1 MLAVVARR
9 SKRFTSDRCHA
20 IRSEPR
26 GAPARAA
33 SADSSRLSGLMA
45 DVMARASGHL
55 QAQHRTR
62 VAHLIES
69 NAFADATLA
78 LLELER
84 PQWKLRRLIYE
95 DGEWHCSLSKHIGL
109 PAELDD
115 EMAEASHE
123 SLPLA
128 ILSAFVEAGRHSL
141 VAGEG
146 RPRSV
151 PLRFVPHRVTPFVA
165 TISRDEAI
173 RGIARSSSDASSD
186 NYAGIATRNPA
197 WV

>member
-1 MLAVVARR
+1 MSFKSDSRR
-9 SKRFTSDRCHA
+9 IGAMPLDPNNEEHLRELQA
-20 IRSEPR
+20 QIRR
-26 GAPARAA
+26 A
-33 SADSSRLSGLMA
+33 SAITPGLMA
-45 DVMARASGHL
+45 DVMARACGHL
-55 QAQHRTR
+55 QAQHRTAKAR
-62 VAHLIES
+62 VARLIES

-95 DGEWHCSLSKHIGL
+95 DGEWYCSLSKHIGL

-151 PLRFVPHRVTPFVA
+151 PQVRPA
-165 TISRDEAI
+165 QGYAI
-173 RGIARSSSDASSD
+173 CCD
-186 NYAGIATRNPA
+186 NFA
-197 WV
+197 